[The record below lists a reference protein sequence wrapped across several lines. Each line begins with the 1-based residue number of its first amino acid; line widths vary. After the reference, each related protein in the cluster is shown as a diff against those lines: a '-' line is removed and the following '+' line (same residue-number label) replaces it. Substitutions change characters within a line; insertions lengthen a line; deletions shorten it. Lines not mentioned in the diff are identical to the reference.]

1 MTTCGFGNDISQ
13 AFKAYAPESHHIYYR
28 PPNEVCEGYS
38 FTHVCRSFQEG
49 VSLSVHAGIQTP
61 WEQTPPGSD
70 PLGVDTHQEQT
81 SPKQTP
87 TPKQTPPRADTP
99 QSSACW
105 EIRAIT
111 GRYASYWNAYLF
123 STKFCTSQKVLTIPY
138 LDRSVFVY

>member
-28 PPNEVCEGYS
+28 PQTKFAKVTVLHMSVVLFKRG
-38 FTHVCRSFQEG
+38 
-49 VSLSVHAGIQTP
+49 SLSACRDTNPLGADTP
-61 WEQTPPGSD
+61 RIRPLGSRHPPGAD
-70 PLGVDTHQEQT
+70 TPQADTHHG
-81 SPKQTP
+81 
-87 TPKQTPPRADTP
+87 QTPPRADTP

-138 LDRSVFVY
+138 LDRSVYVY